1 MVQVSGTDEL
11 CPDYKN
17 SNSENK
23 KVCPLE
29 KRHWAKRISK
39 YCVPLFLFISQV
51 SLSYFACSITKLTS
65 SKKRSKKRNELF
77 AVRVYEI
84 VMRLQTLLDEF
95 STVTKY

>member
-29 KRHWAKRISK
+29 KRHWANRISK
-39 YCVPLFLFISQV
+39 YCPFIS
-51 SLSYFACSITKLTS
+51 LYFAGISLIACMFNYQAHQQQKTKQ
-65 SKKRSKKRNELF
+65 E
-77 AVRVYEI
+77 
-84 VMRLQTLLDEF
+84 
-95 STVTKY
+95 TK